1 MDPRANWN
9 GALRL
14 WLLSCSVTEPR
25 HRAKKRSLASHA
37 ISSKK
42 HGYLQPLSHPDK
54 RSFAGASSDW
64 LSGAR
69 TPLTV
74 SLGETTR
81 RGFATPRIVIFRSIF
96 RTSPAGMSLSN
107 VSTRPKMSQSVTC
120 ASCVGQSRAVTL
132 KRNPITLDSG
142 DVGFYCY
149 DVRVPCSIVRAC
161 LIVADVGL
169 RLVRFPCHGSSSLA
183 AAPAIS
189 DMASGPANAPSGTS
203 FAITSDENKT
213 TV

>member
-42 HGYLQPLSHPDK
+42 HRYLQPLSHPDK

-69 TPLTV
+69 TPLTA
-74 SLGETTR
+74 SLGETTW
-81 RGFATPRIVIFRSIF
+81 RGFATPRIVTFLLIF
-96 RTSPAGMSLSN
+96 RTSPAGISLSN
-107 VSTRPKMSQSVTC
+107 VSTRPKMSQSATC

-132 KRNPITLDSG
+132 MRNPITLDS
-142 DVGFYCY
+142 DLLLTK
-149 DVRVPCSIVRAC
+149 A
-161 LIVADVGL
+161 LIL
-169 RLVRFPCHGSSSLA
+169 
-183 AAPAIS
+183 
-189 DMASGPANAPSGTS
+189 
-203 FAITSDENKT
+203 
-213 TV
+213 